1 MSQFEVF
8 RLKNGQ
14 DLKKELASYS
24 SSNSSFVVIS
34 SVGSLSKL
42 NLRLARGKKFLI
54 EEGNFE
60 IISLNGTICQGGLH
74 LHLSVSR
81 DNGYDL
87 FKIFKTFINF
97 IECISYSVSP

>member
-14 DLKKELASYS
+14 DLKKELALYCKSESSY
-24 SSNSSFVVIS
+24 VVIS

-42 NLRLARGKKFLI
+42 NIRLAGGKSFLT

-74 LHLSVSR
+74 LHVSVSR
-81 DNGYDL
+81 DNGYDSL
-87 FKIFKTFINF
+87 LLSLESYEFFL
-97 IECISYSVSP
+97 ISCS